1 MRKNRQTAK
10 YHIKSYI
17 IAGSLAGAISM
28 ALALPASVM
37 AAQQSLASVTGQAQ
51 IQPMGDG
58 SGKYMMKSDG
68 FYCLDVNGAGS
79 NQAEIHYFQDYE
91 IDGTVFDGYYYHDAD
106 GKFKACSPHMEHL
119 KGVAVF
125 GDKTDEEAG
134 TQNAQEAEKF
144 DGYYFVN
151 NLGRLSAAPQVRYID
166 NLAIDGSTLNGYY
179 YFDENGRLVTEPGIH
194 SLEMDCY
201 EMNFDGSYYFGGTN
215 GALLQESTV
224 TDDGFIVDDT
234 GKIVNMDDLGIDNLK
249 PQLEKMLSGYQG
261 TWSVYV
267 KDLNEEKE
275 ILINDTSLYSASLI
289 KAFVMAKTYE
299 DMEQVK
305 ADEAKK
311 LNTADTKTV
320 DVKLNDLLWNMITV
334 SDNESCNELVKLQ
347 TDSLDFKKGAEDI
360 NKYLEKEGYTL
371 TEVDFSDLL
380 QNDLAL
386 NDGEIDFNVEQH
398 TAYAENFNEAQKG
411 NLVPISPI
419 PTVPAAIFSATET
432 SLDAIQDGAKVAV
445 PDDAANTAR
454 AYVLLQKAG
463 WITLNPDVDLSTV
476 TQADITEN
484 PYNIEF
490 TEMNSTNIPAVL
502 DDFDYAVITGSIV
515 YNAGIDPSTALLQED
530 ILPHLILQVVV
541 KEENKDA
548 QWAKDIVAAY
558 HSDEFKEY
566 LDKNNNGLWFV
577 PEELFN

>member
-10 YHIKSYI
+10 YYIKSYI
-17 IAGSLAGAISM
+17 IAGSLVGAISM
-28 ALALPASVM
+28 ALVLPVPVM

-58 SGKYMMKSDG
+58 RGKYMMKSDG

-79 NQAEIHYFQDYE
+79 TQAEIHYFQNYE
-91 IDGTVFDGYYYHDAD
+91 IDGTVFAGYYYHDTD
-106 GKFKACSPHMEHL
+106 GKFKACSPHIEHL

-125 GDKTDEEAG
+125 GDKTDEEAD

-151 NLGRLSAAPQVRYID
+151 NLGRLSAATQVRYID
-166 NLAIDGSTLNGYY
+166 NLAIDGITLNGYY

-234 GKIVNMDDLGIDNLK
+234 GKIVNMDDLGMDNLK

-360 NKYLEKEGYTL
+360 NKYLEKEGYT
-371 TEVDFSDLL
+371 
-380 QNDLAL
+380 
-386 NDGEIDFNVEQH
+386 
-398 TAYAENFNEAQKG
+398 
-411 NLVPISPI
+411 
-419 PTVPAAIFSATET
+419 ET
-432 SLDAIQDGAKVAV
+432 SVQQHPPSCSIRTGESGW
-445 PDDAANTAR
+445 
-454 AYVLLQKAG
+454 QKH
-463 WITLNPDVDLSTV
+463 
-476 TQADITEN
+476 
-484 PYNIEF
+484 
-490 TEMNSTNIPAVL
+490 
-502 DDFDYAVITGSIV
+502 DFCKR
-515 YNAGIDPSTALLQED
+515 LR
-530 ILPHLILQVVV
+530 
-541 KEENKDA
+541 
-548 QWAKDIVAAY
+548 
-558 HSDEFKEY
+558 HSA
-566 LDKNNNGLWFV
+566 
-577 PEELFN
+577 

>member
-1 MRKNRQTAK
+1 MKNVKAYVRTTLTAGLILAAAVLGGCSK
-10 YHIKSYI
+10 SDAGSSAADTAAASSGTESAASADASNSNKKEIKSGKA
-17 IAGSLAGAISM
+17 AGPYTVLFEDAI
-28 ALALPASVM
+28 
-37 AAQQSLASVTGQAQ
+37 
-51 IQPMGDG
+51 
-58 SGKYMMKSDG
+58 
-68 FYCLDVNGAGS
+68 
-79 NQAEIHYFQDYE
+79 
-91 IDGTVFDGYYYHDAD
+91 
-106 GKFKACSPHMEHL
+106 
-119 KGVAVF
+119 
-125 GDKTDEEAG
+125 
-134 TQNAQEAEKF
+134 
-144 DGYYFVN
+144 
-151 NLGRLSAAPQVRYID
+151 
-166 NLAIDGSTLNGYY
+166 
-179 YFDENGRLVTEPGIH
+179 
-194 SLEMDCY
+194 
-201 EMNFDGSYYFGGTN
+201 
-215 GALLQESTV
+215 
-224 TDDGFIVDDT
+224 
-234 GKIVNMDDLGIDNLK
+234 K
-249 PQLEKMLSGYQG
+249 P
-261 TWSVYV
+261 
-267 KDLNEEKE
+267 
-275 ILINDTSLYSASLI
+275 I
-289 KAFVMAKTYE
+289 
-299 DMEQVK
+299 
-305 ADEAKK
+305 
-311 LNTADTKTV
+311 
-320 DVKLNDLLWNMITV
+320 
-334 SDNESCNELVKLQ
+334 
-347 TDSLDFKKGAEDI
+347 
-360 NKYLEKEGYTL
+360 LEKEGYTL